1 MLSKIIDCAT
11 LLAFADAVKMS
22 SANND
27 DTVIDAVSIPGPPMC
42 GCDEDYLGSKFLV
55 DGYPFVCEE
64 TDWGFDWMCPS
75 PGSFVTQE
83 DGD

>member
-1 MLSKIIDCAT
+1 MISKIIGCAT
-11 LLAFADAVKMS
+11 LLAFADAVRVL

-27 DTVIDAVSIPGPPMC
+27 DTVIDAVSIPWPPMC
-42 GCDEDYLGSKFLV
+42 GCDEYYLGAKLSV

-64 TDWGFDWMCPS
+64 AAWGYDWMCPS
-75 PGSFVTQE
+75 QGSYVTQE